1 MKNETFELAVCEVC
15 IHLLANGEFDDGT
28 NAAEVAGKGME
39 RSWGPM
45 AQHLVPGT
53 DDEGDSLGHSRH
65 SCQGCGSIEEGERF
79 RAFAVIPKP
88 ESKSESE

>member
-1 MKNETFELAVCEVC
+1 MTREEPFELAVCEVC

-28 NAAEVAGKGME
+28 DAAEVAGKGME

-45 AQHLVPGT
+45 ARHLVPGSE
-53 DDEGDSLGHSRH
+53 DLGHSRH

-79 RAFAVIPKP
+79 RAFAIIPQTEEKGSKP
-88 ESKSESE
+88 